1 MSDDAR
7 AHILARIRLATG
19 DRAPADDTP
28 RPPLPA
34 PAVTPGDP
42 GLLAERIADYAAT
55 VTRVDDPAAIPDV
68 IAAILH
74 RHHATRIAIPHD
86 LDPALRPPGVELVAD
101 DPPLDH
107 DAIAGADGVLTAC
120 ALAIAQ
126 TGTIVLDH
134 TTGQGRR
141 ALTLLPDLHVCVIR
155 HHQVV
160 ADVPDAVA
168 RLIGATTPITFV
180 SGPSATSD
188 IELNR
193 VEGVHGPRRLEAVLA
208 P

>member
-1 MSDDAR
+1 MSHDAR
-7 AHILARIRLATG
+7 AHILARIRLATK
-19 DRAPADDTP
+19 DRP
-28 RPPLPA
+28 RDPSTSPPLAA
-34 PAVTPGDP
+34 PDTTPGDP
-42 GLLAERIADYAAT
+42 DLLAQRIADYHAT
-55 VTRVDDPAAIPDV
+55 VTRVDDRAAIPDV

-86 LDPALRPPGVELVAD
+86 LDHALRPPGVELIED

-120 ALAIAQ
+120 ALAIAR

-134 TTGQGRR
+134 TAGQGRR
-141 ALTLLPDLHVCVIR
+141 ALTLLPDLHVCLIR

-160 ADVPDAVA
+160 DDVPDAITQ
-168 RLIGATTPITFV
+168 LIGATTPITLI

-188 IELNR
+188 IELDR